1 MKGRVFV
8 LSGPSGS
15 GKSTLISDV
24 RKRIDNLVYSI
35 SHTTRGPRPN
45 EKDGV
50 DYFFVDTS
58 TFKEMIDKDA
68 FLEWARVY
76 DDFYGTSRDSVEEK
90 LKAGFDIILDIDNQG
105 AKNIKEK
112 ISDCR
117 LVYILPPSIEI
128 LEKRLLKRATDN
140 PSVIEK
146 RIKEA
151 NNELSNCNWY
161 DYLII
166 NDDLAKAANE
176 LEAVIVADRCS
187 RERILPDIEMK
198 FDI

>member
-15 GKSTLISDV
+15 GKSTLIRGV

-35 SHTTRGPRPN
+35 SHTTRSPRLK
-45 EKDGV
+45 EKEGV
-50 DYFFVDTS
+50 DYFFVDKT
-58 TFKEMIDKDA
+58 TFEDMIDKDA
-68 FLEWARVY
+68 FLEWAHVY
-76 DDFYGTSRDSVEEK
+76 DDYYGTSRGTVEEK
-90 LKAGFDIILDIDNQG
+90 LKAGLDIILDIDNQG

-128 LEKRLLKRATDN
+128 LEKRLQKRAADN

-146 RIKEA
+146 RIKQA
-151 NNELSNCNWY
+151 NNELSNCTWY

-166 NDDLAKAANE
+166 NDDLDKATDE
-176 LEAVIVADRCS
+176 LEAVIIADRCS
-187 RERILPDIEMK
+187 RERALPDIELK
-198 FDI
+198 FEI